1 MVTSNTR
8 KIFPGSGVKLPSDV
22 FFTAELSVTV
32 KPLLIGVS
40 VVDVIA
46 VEAVVGA
53 IVVAIVTEAVVG
65 LRICAGVAIVGGIV
79 CAEVLAP

>member
-32 KPLLIGVS
+32 KSLLIGVA
-40 VVDVIA
+40 VVDIIV
-46 VEAVVGA
+46 VGTVVGA
-53 IVVAIVTEAVVG
+53 RAVAVDAGAVVG
-65 LRICAGVAIVGGIV
+65 LRVCAGVVIVGG
-79 CAEVLAP
+79 

>member
-32 KPLLIGVS
+32 KPLLIGVA
-40 VVDVIA
+40 VVDIIV
-46 VEAVVGA
+46 VGTVVGA
-53 IVVAIVTEAVVG
+53 RAAAVDAGAVVG
-65 LRICAGVAIVGGIV
+65 LRVCAGVVIVGG
-79 CAEVLAP
+79 

>member
-32 KPLLIGVS
+32 KPLLIGVA
-40 VVDVIA
+40 VVAMIA

-53 IVVAIVTEAVVG
+53 IVVAIVTGAVVG
-65 LRICAGVAIVGGIV
+65 IRVCAGVVIVGGLV
-79 CAEVLAP
+79 CAEV